1 MPRFA
6 AHILEVKQM
15 ALFERVRDVIA
26 RELKV
31 PEGKITEDA
40 TFDGDLAADS
50 LDFVQLVMAFED
62 EFGVEIPEEDA
73 EKIRTVGDAVKYMED
88 KGVSG

>member
-1 MPRFA
+1 
-6 AHILEVKQM
+6 M

-31 PEGKITEDA
+31 PESKITEDA

-50 LDFVQLVMAFED
+50 LDFVQLIMAFED
-62 EFGVEIPEEDA
+62 EFGVEIPEEEA
-73 EKIRTVGDAVKYMED
+73 EKIRTVGDTVKYLGD
-88 KGVSG
+88 KGVTG